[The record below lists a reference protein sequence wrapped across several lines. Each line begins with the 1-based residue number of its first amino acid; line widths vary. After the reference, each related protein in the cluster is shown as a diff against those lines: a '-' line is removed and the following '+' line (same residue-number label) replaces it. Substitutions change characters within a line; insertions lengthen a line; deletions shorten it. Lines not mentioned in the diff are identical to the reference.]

1 MSFRTTRWTLLGGF
15 SLLLGSLFAFQRPFR
30 EYPGIEYDNFP
41 LPADAQ
47 EKTEFAFARWMY
59 P

>member
-1 MSFRTTRWTLLGGF
+1 MSFRTTRWLVAGGV

-41 LPADAQ
+41 LPPGAQ
-47 EKTEFAFARWMY
+47 EKTEFVFARA
-59 P
+59 